1 MQQQWRRSRERKDR
15 TKFSFLPNLVENQFG
30 SQSFRF
36 VKFSFPVMHFMPYY
50 AETGRSRSRSR
61 PLIVKLSGLTLISPG
76 FYCQN
81 LDFLWIEIN
90 CFLHQLARIKACLKS
105 LQMIIIFFWLH
116 INIGQPKLNEYS
128 PIMCYPLDAYYGHG
142 RKFGVV
148 KFRVNVQVLVIWT

>member
-1 MQQQWRRSRERKDR
+1 MYQQQWRRSGERKDR

-50 AETGRSRSRSR
+50 AETGRSRSR

-76 FYCQN
+76 FNCQK

-90 CFLHQLARIKACLKS
+90 CFLHQLARIKACLK
-105 LQMIIIFFWLH
+105 IIIDDHHFFWAPY
-116 INIGQPKLNEYS
+116 QQQVAKLNEYS
-128 PIMCYPLDAYYGHG
+128 PMCYPIRCLLWPWYQIWS
-142 RKFGVV
+142 V